1 MDWKNS
7 LGLSYRKKIHK
18 LQAVFSLKYSLT
30 SLVNSGTA
38 CEPESNTLGFGYS
51 SRQACPE

>member
-7 LGLSYRKKIHK
+7 LGLSYRKKFRK

-30 SLVNSGTA
+30 SLVNSGAA
-38 CEPESNTLGFGYS
+38 CEPESNTFGF
-51 SRQACPE
+51 